1 MDERREKILHM
12 NDAQFRIFVDDAL
25 RAGTLQ
31 FEAHQEL
38 LAQNTALTQQT
49 ASNTAEIVELFGT
62 SKKGLRF
69 FQSFG
74 SFLNRVARWA
84 TPILMA
90 GGAIWA
96 ILHGQPPRGH
106 E

>member
-12 NDAQFRIFVDDAL
+12 SERQFREFVDDQL
-25 RAGTLQ
+25 RAGSVQ
-31 FEAHQEL
+31 FQAHQQL
-38 LAQNTALTQQT
+38 LEQNMAVTQQT
-49 ASNTAEIVELFGT
+49 ADNTSEIVQLFGT

-69 FQSFG
+69 FQALG
-74 SFLNRVARWA
+74 SFLNRAARWA

-90 GGAIWA
+90 GGALWA
-96 ILHGQPPRGH
+96 ILHGTWPKGG